1 MIIVK
6 SNRVSFIARIFK
18 KNIFILL
25 IFFLQCSNPPTLY
38 NVSGYKKAIDPISS
52 IIQSSG
58 LQTNIG
64 IKVIDLKSNETIYE
78 WNPNSLF
85 NPGSNVK
92 IYTCLAALALLDSNK
107 AFSTSVYQD
116 SNAIYLVG
124 GGDPHLTIE
133 QLDTISQTISDT
145 IKLHIGRDYWF
156 LNNRLRMRSV
166 DLAKRINYLVV
177 DNSIFDNLHYGPG
190 WMWDEGSWWHAPQIS
205 AMSLNENCIDFYVSP
220 GKLEKPA
227 IINTHPKTNYITI
240 QNESITVNDTTNF
253 QKFRIERS
261 WENQK
266 NNFTISGNIMD
277 TSSVDTLQRNIHDP
291 SLFAGTVFKEMLVS
305 KGLNI
310 KKIIKGPVPKNA
322 MKIIEH
328 KSKPIVHSLN
338 GLMKRSENLT
348 AELLVKHIGS
358 TFFDTVGTWNNGL
371 LAIKTFLHDTVGVD
385 TNTFSLSDGSGM
397 SRYNYSSPNHFTST
411 LLWAYNN
418 KNIRKQFFQTFPI
431 GGFDGTLEDRLQNID
446 TTSTVIAKTG
456 SLAGAS
462 CLSGYIIS
470 NTNNPIAFS
479 ILMNGFV
486 NSSKPFREL
495 QDEIVY
501 ALTKIKL

>member
-1 MIIVK
+1 MIIKK
-6 SNRVSFIARIFK
+6 SLLKIRSFQKTIF
-18 KNIFILL
+18 FLL
-25 IFFLQCSNPPTLY
+25 IFLLQCSNSPTLY
-38 NVSGYKKAIDPISS
+38 SVKGHKKVIDPITS

-85 NPGSNVK
+85 NPGSNTK
-92 IYTCLAALALLDSNK
+92 LFTCIASLALLDTNTT
-107 AFSTSVYQD
+107 FSTSVYQD
-116 SNAIYLVG
+116 TNAIYLVG

-145 IKLHIGRDYWF
+145 IKLHLGRDYWF

-166 DLAKRINYLVV
+166 DLAKNINYLVV
-177 DNSIFDNLHYGPG
+177 DNSIFDNIFYGPG
-190 WMWDEGSWWHAPQIS
+190 WMWDEGSWWHAGQIS

-220 GKLEKPA
+220 GKLGKPI
-227 IINTHPKTNYITI
+227 IINTHPTTNFISI

-253 QKFRIERS
+253 QKLKIKRD
-261 WENQK
+261 WGNQN
-266 NNFTISGNIMD
+266 NNFIISGNIMD
-277 TSSVDTLQRNIHDP
+277 TSSVDTMQRNIHDP
-291 SLFAGTVFKEMLVS
+291 SLFVGTVFAEMLVS

-310 KKIIKGPVPKNA
+310 KHIIKGSVPNNA
-322 MKIIEH
+322 MKITEH
-328 KSKPIVHSLN
+328 ESKPIVHSLN

-348 AELLVKHIGS
+348 AELIVKYIGS
-358 TFFDTVGTWNNGL
+358 TVYDTIGTWNNGL
-371 LAIKTFLHDTVGVD
+371 LAIKTFLHDTVGID

-397 SRYNYSSPNHFTST
+397 SRYNYSSPNHFISV
-411 LLWAYNN
+411 LSWAYNN
-418 KNIRKQFFQTFPI
+418 KNIRNQFIETFPI
-431 GGFDGTLEDRLQNID
+431 GGVDGTLEERLENID
-446 TTSTVIAKTG
+446 TTTTILAKTG
-456 SLAGAS
+456 SLAGVS

-470 NTNNPIAFS
+470 NTKNPLAFS

-486 NSSKPFREL
+486 NSSTLYRKL

>member
-190 WMWDEGSWWHAPQIS
+190 
-205 AMSLNENCIDFYVSP
+205 
-220 GKLEKPA
+220 
-227 IINTHPKTNYITI
+227 
-240 QNESITVNDTTNF
+240 
-253 QKFRIERS
+253 
-261 WENQK
+261 
-266 NNFTISGNIMD
+266 
-277 TSSVDTLQRNIHDP
+277 
-291 SLFAGTVFKEMLVS
+291 
-305 KGLNI
+305 
-310 KKIIKGPVPKNA
+310 
-322 MKIIEH
+322 
-328 KSKPIVHSLN
+328 
-338 GLMKRSENLT
+338 
-348 AELLVKHIGS
+348 
-358 TFFDTVGTWNNGL
+358 
-371 LAIKTFLHDTVGVD
+371 
-385 TNTFSLSDGSGM
+385 
-397 SRYNYSSPNHFTST
+397 
-411 LLWAYNN
+411 
-418 KNIRKQFFQTFPI
+418 
-431 GGFDGTLEDRLQNID
+431 
-446 TTSTVIAKTG
+446 
-456 SLAGAS
+456 
-462 CLSGYIIS
+462 
-470 NTNNPIAFS
+470 
-479 ILMNGFV
+479 
-486 NSSKPFREL
+486 
-495 QDEIVY
+495 
-501 ALTKIKL
+501 